1 MVNVGTWGTNKK
13 QLHRFFG
20 WKSVS
25 VEMGVPFSVRA
36 EDCFLC
42 ETEAAGSVSVSAE
55 DAAAHPEWMSD
66 AGEIRWNLKIEK
78 VIPFHVGYGAGML
91 FRHLQAFEMF
101 WHAEGMKS
109 RFMGEIT
116 LDGECYVTDPD
127 TCYGYADK
135 NWGRNFTTP
144 WVWLSS
150 NDLTSKITGER
161 LTDSVFDIGGGRPVV
176 MGIALPR
183 KLLSDFHYEGKD
195 YEFNFSKFWT
205 FTRTKFHCHETDTAV
220 IWHVEQSPLSGKM
233 IADITCRK
241 QDMLLIRYEAP
252 TGEKRHTRLWNGG
265 NGQGTVALYHRGK
278 LVDRIHAEHVGCE
291 YGEFDA
297 AGPYR

>member
-1 MVNVGTWGTNKK
+1 MEHPVFGDPGTGRKPSYLMVNVGTWGKNKK

-42 ETEAAGSVSVSAE
+42 ETETAGSVSVSAE
-55 DAAAHPEWMSD
+55 DAAAHSEWMSD

-150 NDLTSKITGER
+150 NDLTSEITGER
-161 LTDSVFDIGGGRPVV
+161 LADSVFDIGGGRPVV

-220 IWHVEQSPLSGKM
+220 IWHVEQSSLSGKM
-233 IADITCRK
+233 IADITCR
-241 QDMLLIRYEAP
+241 
-252 TGEKRHTRLWNGG
+252 
-265 NGQGTVALYHRGK
+265 
-278 LVDRIHAEHVGCE
+278 
-291 YGEFDA
+291 
-297 AGPYR
+297 